1 MCNVHEVNMEGKG
14 PDFVLVISHR
24 LGHEATI
31 SHRQNYV
38 GQDKKWL
45 YNFGTEA
52 LEGLKVR

>member
-1 MCNVHEVNMEGKG
+1 MEGKG